1 MLKISNKGQELFSC
15 RHLKLTFQF
24 NIDKSRCNVWQQQN
38 LQKFLSMLLHF
49 LRVQLCAEVQEL
61 HLSLTWMEAAK
72 VRTKR
77 TYFFG
82 WGTILYLLLELDAS
96 FLQLP
101 LKIIYFEKLMLA
113 KTNTTSMKTGESIQQ
128 ILRWAFII
136 KTNRPCQTLAE
147 FGGLARLWEHQFF

>member
-1 MLKISNKGQELFSC
+1 MQCCLAAAAEFAKIFVNAFTFPSSSIVC
-15 RHLKLTFQF
+15 R
-24 NIDKSRCNVWQQQN
+24 R
-38 LQKFLSMLLHF
+38 
-49 LRVQLCAEVQEL
+49 VQEL

-101 LKIIYFEKLMLA
+101 LKIIYLEKIMLA
-113 KTNTTSMKTGESIQQ
+113 KTNTTSMKTGEINQQ

-147 FGGLARLWEHQFF
+147 FGGLARPV